1 MFFCKDGGNEAYS
14 AMANSVRSIY
24 KSDVLIAG
32 AVCFTGTVFATDYTE
47 KQVAG
52 MITPNNPFAYNGQIS
67 GSELK
72 RLVRCYVEGTKE
84 GFTPFNRGSLPI
96 VSGITIKVEENN
108 GSYALLEVEKDGKK
122 ISDDD
127 TFKVTCLNLTAY
139 MNPILEKENIAL
151 EASDRHLRLIWTDYI
166 KQGGNVAEP
175 ENYIT
180 LKEAR
185 R

>member
-1 MFFCKDGGNEAYS
+1 M
-14 AMANSVRSIY
+14 
-24 KSDVLIAG
+24 
-32 AVCFTGTVFATDYTE
+32 
-47 KQVAG
+47 
-52 MITPNNPFAYNGQIS
+52 
-67 GSELK
+67 
-72 RLVRCYVEGTKE
+72 
-84 GFTPFNRGSLPI
+84 
-96 VSGITIKVEENN
+96 
-108 GSYALLEVEKDGKK
+108 LEVEKDGKK